1 LQAKRR
7 LLDVCQFDHDGIVY
21 AIAHAAY
28 QGLVQIVVS
37 GYSHRRR
44 AALWCFIRFAWRRPD
59 GAGETCGCSA
69 VSLREKWMVK
79 RSVDLQVLPSPG
91 LQDAPVLD
99 LMCSHFVL
107 TLAARQGPRFNV
119 RRDLNGLLAL
129 AGRHLAWP
137 APVMQRVREFL
148 GRRCKDN
155 EFWRGHEALSTR
167 AFLDRHGVWRGPY
180 EEGTLFFYLDEYAK
194 DQPKD
199 LLSVLAVTGEWLTQ
213 ALKKQS
219 TLVEKNIDDL
229 SNLLQLNKAERAL
242 LLYGTLAR
250 YQRDLRSILVEF
262 KVNNAPEAY
271 AAIAE
276 VAGVNAVEVG
286 EALRAGSRLERIG
299 LVENLISEHNITD
312 LADLMKVSEKLPPV
326 LMREYRD
333 QAELMAV
340 FTRPSSKSAL
350 NLTDF
355 SFVAED
361 AQVLLSL
368 LRNAVERKEPGV
380 NVLLY
385 GPPGTGKTEL
395 AKVVAQAAGLEL
407 FEVEYADRDG
417 NSLSGRD
424 RYRSLQIAQ
433 VFLKGSAQ
441 AALLFDEVE
450 DVFPPISSEAAQ
462 LLARAE
468 QVAAPASGSV
478 SGKAWV
484 NQILESNPVPTLW
497 VTNRIEQIDPA
508 FRRRFAYHLELKSPP
523 PGAREG
529 LVRKTLQGVTV
540 SDAFVARLTERK
552 GLTPAQIR
560 TAVRFAGLATSEQV
574 SLESLIER
582 QLKNAD
588 LALGNHSGHG
598 GLRASVTTYDLGM
611 LNVETR
617 FELPRVVAAL
627 KSRGHGTLCFYGAPG
642 TGKTALAEHI
652 ARSLERPL
660 LVKQASDLM
669 SKYVGETEQHM
680 AAMFRE
686 AEAEKA
692 VLLLDEADS
701 FLQDRRGAQRTY
713 EVTEVNEMLQ
723 GMERYNGIFICTTN
737 LLDRI
742 DQAALRR
749 FTFKIK
755 FKPLTREQR
764 ETMFVTEALAGQ
776 GEALTPE
783 LSARLARLEQLC
795 PGDFAAVKRQV
806 EILDAAFTADEFL
819 NQLEAEHRIKPEVRD
834 ARAMGFLQ

>member
-1 LQAKRR
+1 
-7 LLDVCQFDHDGIVY
+7 
-21 AIAHAAY
+21 
-28 QGLVQIVVS
+28 
-37 GYSHRRR
+37 
-44 AALWCFIRFAWRRPD
+44 
-59 GAGETCGCSA
+59 
-69 VSLREKWMVK
+69 MVK
-79 RSVDLQVLPSPG
+79 RLMVGTSGGQTLASPG
-91 LQDAPVLD
+91 LKDAPVLD

-107 TLAARQGPRFNV
+107 TLAVRQGATFNA
-119 RRDLNGLLAL
+119 RRDLNSLISL
-129 AGRHLAWP
+129 AGRHLVWP
-137 APVMQRVREFL
+137 LSVLTRVREFL
-148 GRRCKDN
+148 GRRCATN
-155 EFWRGHEALSTR
+155 ENWRGHEALDGPD
-167 AFLDRHGVWRGPY
+167 FLAKFGVWRGPY

-199 LLSVLAVTGEWLTQ
+199 LISLLSVTGDWLTH

-219 TLVEKNIDDL
+219 TLVEKNIDAL
-229 SNLLQLNKAERAL
+229 AGLLQLNKAERAL

-276 VAGVNAVEVG
+276 VAGVKAAEVG

-299 LVENLISEHNITD
+299 MVENLISEHNITD

-333 QAELMAV
+333 EAELMAV
-340 FTRPSSKSAL
+340 FTRPSSKSQ
-350 NLTDF
+350 LTVADF
-355 SFVAED
+355 SYVKD
-361 AQVLLSL
+361 DTDVLCRLIG
-368 LRNAVERKEPGV
+368 NAVARKEAGV
-380 NVLLY
+380 NILLY

-395 AKVVAQAAGLEL
+395 AKVVAQAANLEL
-407 FEVEYADRDG
+407 YEVEYADRDG

-433 VFLKGSAQ
+433 VFLKGSEQ

-468 QVAAPASGSV
+468 QVAAPGTSSV
-478 SGKAWV
+478 NGKAWV
-484 NQILESNPVPTLW
+484 NQILESNTVPTIW

-529 LVRKTLQGVTV
+529 VVRKTLEGVAV
-540 SDAFVARLTERK
+540 SDAFVAKLTSRK

-560 TAVRFAGLATSEQV
+560 TAVRFAGLAAETVEPV
-574 SLESLIER
+574 ALAPNLAPNLRPSLTPTDQSVGEKAPVKLSSFETLIER

-588 LALGNHSGHG
+588 LALGT
-598 GLRASVTTYDLGM
+598 RPEVPAARRMVTSYDLSM
-611 LNVETR
+611 LNTESRYEVPRIVE
-617 FELPRVVAAL
+617 AL
-627 KSRGHGTLCFYGAPG
+627 KARGHGALCFYGAPG
-642 TGKTALAEHI
+642 TGKTALGEHI
-652 ARSLERPL
+652 ATALEKPL
-660 LVKQASDLM
+660 IIKQASDLM
-669 SKYVGETEQHM
+669 SKFVGETEQQM

-701 FLQDRRGAQRTY
+701 FLMDRRGAQRTY

-737 LLDRI
+737 LLDRL

-755 FKPLTREQR
+755 FKPLTKEQR
-764 ETMFVTEALAGQ
+764 EKMFVVEALAGD
-776 GEALTPE
+776 ASLITPE
-783 LSARLARLEQLC
+783 IRTQLALLDQLC
-795 PGDFAAVKRQV
+795 PGDFAAVKRQAV
-806 EILDAAFTADEFL
+806 ILDSEPGAVEFL
-819 NQLEAEHRIKPEVRD
+819 EQLQAEHRIKPEVREN
-834 ARAMGFLQ
+834 RGMGFLQ

>member
-1 LQAKRR
+1 MVRRMAVEVTGSQPRGQA
-7 LLDVCQFDHDGIVY
+7 
-21 AIAHAAY
+21 
-28 QGLVQIVVS
+28 
-37 GYSHRRR
+37 
-44 AALWCFIRFAWRRPD
+44 
-59 GAGETCGCSA
+59 
-69 VSLREKWMVK
+69 
-79 RSVDLQVLPSPG
+79 LPSPG
-91 LQDAPVLD
+91 LKDAPVLD

-107 TLAARQGPRFNV
+107 TLAAKQGPKFNV
-119 RRDLNGLLAL
+119 RRDLNGLLSL
-129 AGRHLAWP
+129 AGRHLVWP
-137 APVMQRVREFL
+137 APVLTRLRGFL
-148 GRRCKDN
+148 ARRCAGND
-155 EFWRGHEALSTR
+155 FWRGHEALEPR
-167 AFLDRHGVWRGPY
+167 EFLDRYGVWRGPY
-180 EEGTLFFYLDEYAK
+180 EEGTLYFYLDEYAK
-194 DQPKD
+194 DSPRD
-199 LLSVLAVTGEWLTQ
+199 LLSVLSVTGSWLTHT
-213 ALKKQS
+213 LKKQS
-219 TLVEKNIDDL
+219 TRVEKNIDAL
-229 SNLLQLNKAERAL
+229 SGLLQLNRAERAL

-250 YQRDLRSILVEF
+250 YQRDLRSLLVEF
-262 KVNNAPEAY
+262 KVSNAPEAY

-276 VAGVNAVEVG
+276 VAGVNATEVG

-333 QAELMAV
+333 QNELMAV
-340 FTRPSSKSAL
+340 FTRPSAKSTL
-350 NLTDF
+350 GVDDF
-355 SFVAED
+355 SFVADD
-361 AQVLLSL
+361 AQVLCTL
-368 LRNAVERKEPGV
+368 LRNAVTRKEPGV

-462 LLARAE
+462 LMARAE
-468 QVAAPASGSV
+468 QVAMPVSGSV

-484 NQILESNPVPTLW
+484 NQILESNPVPTIW

-529 LVRKTLQGVTV
+529 LVRKALDGVPV
-540 SDAFVARLTERK
+540 SEGFVAKLTERK

-560 TAVRFAGLATSEQV
+560 TALRFAGLAQV
-574 SLESLIER
+574 EGQDASTAASATEMLIER
-582 QLKNAD
+582 QLRNAD
-588 LALGNHSGHG
+588 LALGSREQARGA
-598 GLRASVTTYDLGM
+598 RRSVTTYDLDM
-611 LNVETR
+611 LNVESR
-617 FELPRVVAAL
+617 FEVPRIVQAL
-627 KSRGHGTLCFYGAPG
+627 RARGHGTLCFYGAPG

-652 ARSLERPL
+652 ATALGKPL
-660 LVKQASDLM
+660 IIKQASDLM
-669 SKYVGETEQHM
+669 SKFVGETEQNM

-686 AEAEKA
+686 AENEKA

-723 GMERYNGIFICTTN
+723 GMERYAGIFVCTTN

-749 FTFKIK
+749 FTFKIR
-755 FKPLTREQR
+755 FNPLTLQQR
-764 ETMFVTEALAGQ
+764 EKMFINEALAGD
-776 GEALTPE
+776 AAAFTDAAR
-783 LSARLARLEQLC
+783 ARLAKLEQLC

-806 EILDAAFTADEFL
+806 DILDASFTTEEFL
-819 NQLEAEHRIKPEVRD
+819 EQLEAEHRIKPEVRE
-834 ARAMGFLQ
+834 ARGMGFVQ

>member
-1 LQAKRR
+1 
-7 LLDVCQFDHDGIVY
+7 
-21 AIAHAAY
+21 
-28 QGLVQIVVS
+28 
-37 GYSHRRR
+37 
-44 AALWCFIRFAWRRPD
+44 
-59 GAGETCGCSA
+59 
-69 VSLREKWMVK
+69 MVK
-79 RSVDLQVLPSPG
+79 RLLSDRSGSLVFASPG
-91 LQDAPVLD
+91 LKDAPVLD

-107 TLAARQGPRFNV
+107 TLAARRGSSFNV
-119 RRDLNGLLAL
+119 RRDLNSVVGLT
-129 AGRHLAWP
+129 GRHLVWP
-137 APVMQRVREFL
+137 APILRRLREFL
-148 GRRCKDN
+148 VRRCASN
-155 EFWRGHEALSTR
+155 EYWRGHASLEDAE
-167 AFLDRHGVWRGPY
+167 FLARHGTWRGPY

-199 LLSVLAVTGEWLTQ
+199 LISLLAATGEWLTL

-219 TLVEKNIDDL
+219 TLVEKNIDAL
-229 SNLLQLNKAERAL
+229 AGLLQLNRAERAL

-276 VAGVNAVEVG
+276 LAGVNASEVG

-340 FTRPSSKSAL
+340 FTRPSTKSRLDMA
-350 NLTDF
+350 DF
-355 SFVAED
+355 SYVAED
-361 AQVLLSL
+361 THVLCTL
-368 LRNAVERKEPGV
+368 LRHAVARKAAGI

-433 VFLKGSAQ
+433 VFLKGSDQ

-462 LLARAE
+462 LLARAD
-468 QVAAPASGSV
+468 QVAAPAGGSV

-484 NQILESNPVPTLW
+484 NQILESNNVPTLW

-529 LVRKTLQGVTV
+529 LVRKTLEGVAV
-540 SDAFVARLTERK
+540 SEQFVEKLAARK

-560 TAVRFAGLATSEQV
+560 TAVRFAELVGAAGDAHTATAAAAAAMQLAPEI
-574 SLESLIER
+574 LIER
-582 QLKNAD
+582 QLRNAD
-588 LALGNHSGHG
+588 LALGT
-598 GLRASVTTYDLGM
+598 RAEAGAARGMVTQYDLSM
-611 LNVETR
+611 LQVECR
-617 FELPRVVAAL
+617 FELPRIVQAL
-627 KSRGHGTLCFYGAPG
+627 RARGHGSLCFYGPPG
-642 TGKTALAEHI
+642 TGKTALGEHI
-652 ARSLERPL
+652 AQALGRPL

-669 SKYVGETEQHM
+669 SKYVGETEQQM

-737 LLDRI
+737 LLDRL

-749 FTFKIK
+749 FTFKIR
-755 FKPLTREQR
+755 FKPLSRAQR
-764 ETMFVTEALAGQ
+764 ETMFRVEALGGDASD
-776 GEALTPE
+776 
-783 LSARLARLEQLC
+783 LSADMRARLSVLDQLC
-795 PGDFAAVKRQV
+795 PGDFAAVKRQAV
-806 EILDAAFTADEFL
+806 ILDAQLDPLEFL
-819 NQLEAEHRIKPEVRD
+819 EQLEAEHRIKPE
-834 ARAMGFLQ
+834 ARENRGMGFLQ